1 MRKLIISIIVF
12 LILFILFI
20 TGYYCYKNFYVASI
34 PLNINVTLNDNT
46 VNIDYVIK
54 DKSRRNKIYYIIN
67 KNKKKPSINDK
78 NWALTKN
85 NKISYNLDKNIYYV
99 YLKNEDNKIFEVNS
113 TDKLGKIVYFVTSK
127 DELYLSINDTYSP
140 TLVYEGVGY
149 IDDTISWS
157 SSNEKA
163 AKVSDNGVITAVG
176 NGESII
182 TAKIM
187 NNKVNINV
195 TSSNLIVKK
204 PKRYDYN
211 KPYLGCGMYT
221 KKENDLLDKILKYRI
236 EEAGYGTR
244 AGAVEAARFLSLEFP
259 YRINYFSE
267 NGRVY
272 MNGVDSEGRYY
283 HKGLYLHESRFKDI
297 GKKRNGPATWGCMM
311 YSGPAHGQRRNGLDC
326 SGFVSWVLYNG
337 GFDVKDVGAGLASGL
352 DLTDYGKRTVFT
364 KDLVDNKKVKV
375 GDLLSSGGVEGGHI
389 AIIIGEDE
397 INYYVAE
404 SLWTKPNVG
413 VVVTVYP
420 RNKIY
425 KEFYYV
431 MLMDNYY
438 KNDGNL
444 TKLWY

>member
-1 MRKLIISIIVF
+1 MRKIVIGMIFLIIF
-12 LILFILFI
+12 LDVSVA
-20 TGYYCYKNFYVASI
+20 GYIYYKKYYIASI
-34 PLNINVTLNDNT
+34 PQNIKVSLNDSTIT
-46 VNIDYVIK
+46 VLFDIK
-54 DKSRRNKIYYIIN
+54 DKSYRNKIYYLLTN
-67 KNKKKPSINDK
+67 KKKKPSIYDDK
-78 NWALTKN
+78 WALIN
-85 NKISYNLDKNIYYV
+85 NNTVSYDLDKNIYYI
-99 YLKNEDNKIFEVNS
+99 YLKNEDDKIFEVDN
-113 TDKLGKIVYFVTSK
+113 TDKLGRITNFITSK
-127 DELYLSINDTYSP
+127 NKIYLPINDSFSP

-149 IDDTISWS
+149 IDDSIKWK

-163 AKVSDNGVITAVG
+163 VKVSDNGIITSVG
-176 NGESII
+176 NGNAKI
-182 TAKIM
+182 TATIM
-187 NNKVNINV
+187 NKSVDIDV
-195 TSSNLIVKK
+195 TSTNLIVKK
-204 PKRYDYN
+204 PKRYNYN
-211 KPYLGCGMYT
+211 KPYLKCDLFS
-221 KKENDLLDKILKYRI
+221 KNDNDLLDEILKYRI
-236 EEAGYGTR
+236 SEAGYKTR
-244 AGAVEAARFLSLEFP
+244 AGVVEAARFLSLEFP

-272 MNGVDSEGRYY
+272 MNGIDAEGRYY
-283 HKGLYLHESRFKDI
+283 HKGLYLHESRFQNL

-326 SGFVSWVLYNG
+326 SGFVSWALYNG

-397 INYYVAE
+397 VNYYVAE

-420 RNKIY
+420 RNKIF
-425 KEFYYV
+425 KEYYYV
-431 MLMDNYY
+431 ILMDDYY

-444 TKLWY
+444 SNLWY